1 MMSLASIGSVPPQ
14 GDQALNVPWLTLLV
28 VLAGIAVL
36 MLIIRGLGFFL
47 AKRHPVPTA
56 KPAASIPPPS
66 PVKRAPGYDLD
77 PQTVAVIAA
86 VISTVIPQPFGTLRI
101 APMPEKQDYSVE
113 DLMQIWSMEGR
124 RQIYDSHRIR

>member
-1 MMSLASIGSVPPQ
+1 
-14 GDQALNVPWLTLLV
+14 V

-47 AKRHPVPTA
+47 AKGHPFPTP
-56 KPAASIPPPS
+56 KPAPLFPPPS
-66 PVKRAPGYDLD
+66 PLKKARGYDLD

-86 VISTVIPQPFGTLRI
+86 VVSTVIPRPFGILKI
-101 APMPEKQDYSVE
+101 APPPEKQDYSIE
-113 DLMQIWSMEGR
+113 ALMQIWSMEGR